1 VHTVGG
7 VVTPA
12 QPLMMVVPNDNPME
26 AEAFVENKDTGF
38 VRAGQEA
45 EI

>member
-1 VHTVGG
+1 MPTVGG

-12 QPLMMVVPNDNPME
+12 QPLMMVVPDDNPLE
-26 AEAFVENKDTGF
+26 VWVFVENKDIGF

>member
-1 VHTVGG
+1 MHTVGG

-12 QPLMMVVPNDNPME
+12 QPLMMVVPDDNPLK